1 MTSAARSAA
10 VVLAAGAGSRFG
22 SDKLLAP
29 LAGRPILDHVL
40 DAVRRAGL
48 AEIVVVLGDGADA
61 IERTI
66 AWEGERLVR
75 NPDPGRGLSSSL
87 RVGFQSIVESTDI
100 DAAFVVL
107 GDQPLLDR
115 AVLRALLAAEVP
127 LGRAFVVPRYVGG
140 GGANPVLVLREGW
153 ALVEDAVGDRGLG
166 PILAARPDLVTHVEL
181 GGANPDVDTPADL
194 AELDWADRV
203 RRNRE
208 QVDRH
213 REVPDGADFYGPV
226 SALFRADPLRTDEPT
241 LERLREIARP
251 DDTWL
256 DIGAGAG
263 RYALPLALRV
273 REVIAVDPSDGMRA
287 ALAELMAQHG
297 IGNIRA
303 VSDRWPPTP
312 GSPAEGLRAEVALI
326 AHLGYDIEAI
336 DLFVGAMEAAAT
348 RLCVAVLQERQ
359 PSSIADPFW
368 PVIHDEERV
377 ALPALNEFLALLR
390 AGGRAPEVMIE
401 ERPPRGFVSEDELHG
416 FVRRQL
422 WLFEG
427 GAKDRQLGTLL
438 RERLQERDGRWYLE
452 TRSLPVGLVTW
463 DPVKSPARS
472 R

>member
-1 MTSAARSAA
+1 MTSATRSAA

-29 LAGRPILDHVL
+29 LAGRPILDYVL
-40 DAVRRAGL
+40 DAVRGAGL
-48 AEIVVVLGDGADA
+48 AEIVVVLRDDADA
-61 IERTI
+61 AERTI
-66 AWEGERLVR
+66 AWAGERLVR

-87 RVGFQSIVESTDI
+87 RVGFEAIAGSTDI

-127 LGRAFVVPRYVGG
+127 VGRAFVVPRYVGG
-140 GGANPVLVLREGW
+140 GGANPVLVLRAGW
-153 ALVEDAVGDRGLG
+153 RLVEQATGDRGLG
-166 PILAARPDLVTHVEL
+166 PILAARPDLVTHVDL
-181 GGANPDVDTPADL
+181 GGMNPDVDTPADL
-194 AELDWADRV
+194 AELDWAVRV
-203 RRNRE
+203 RQNRE

-226 SALFRADPLRTDEPT
+226 STLFRSDPRRTDDPT

-251 DDTWL
+251 GETWL

-263 RYALPLALRV
+263 RYALPLALLV
-273 REVIAVDPSDGMRA
+273 REVIAIDPSDGMLA
-287 ALAELMAQHG
+287 ALAELMAEHG
-297 IGNIRA
+297 IGNIRE
-303 VSDRWPPTP
+303 VSDRWPPTS
-312 GSPAEGLRAEVALI
+312 GSPAEGLQAAVALI

-336 DLFVGAMEAAAT
+336 GPFVRAMEAAAN

-368 PVIHDEERV
+368 PLIHGEKRV

-390 AGGRAPEVMIE
+390 AGGRTLEVAIE
-401 ERPPRGFVSEDELHG
+401 ERSPRGFVSEDELHG

-422 WLFEG
+422 WLSEG
-427 GAKDRQLGTLL
+427 GAKDRHLATLL
-438 RERLQERDGRWYLE
+438 RERVHVRDGRWYLE
-452 TRSLPVGLVTW
+452 TRSLPVGLVIW
-463 DPVKSPARS
+463 DPIKGPEQTR
-472 R
+472 

>member
-40 DAVRRAGL
+40 DAVRGAGL
-48 AEIVVVLGDGADA
+48 AEIVVVLGDDADA
-61 IERTI
+61 AERTI
-66 AWEGERLVR
+66 AWAGERLVR

-87 RVGFQSIVESTDI
+87 RVGFDAIEGSADLE
-100 DAAFVVL
+100 AAFVVL

-127 LGRAFVVPRYVGG
+127 VGRAFVVPRYVGG
-140 GGANPVLVLREGW
+140 GGANPVLALRAGW
-153 ALVEDAVGDRGLG
+153 RLVEGAVGDRGLG
-166 PILAARPDLVTHVEL
+166 PALAARPDLVTHVDL
-181 GGANPDVDTPADL
+181 GGTNPDVDTPADL
-194 AELDWADRV
+194 AELGWAVRV
-203 RRNRE
+203 RQNRE

-226 SALFRADPLRTDEPT
+226 STLFRADPRRTDDPT

-251 DDTWL
+251 GETWL

-263 RYALPLALRV
+263 RYALPLALLV
-273 REVIAVDPSDGMRA
+273 REVIAVDPSDGMLA
-287 ALAELMAQHG
+287 ALAELMAEHR

-303 VSDRWPPTP
+303 VADRWPPTS
-312 GSPAEGLRAEVALI
+312 GSPAAGLQAAVALI

-336 DLFVGAMEAAAT
+336 GPFVGAMESAAT

-368 PVIHDEERV
+368 PLIHGEERV
-377 ALPALNEFLALLR
+377 ALPALGEFVALLR
-390 AGGRAPEVMIE
+390 AGGRAPEVAIE
-401 ERPPRGFVSEDELHG
+401 ERSPRGFASQDELHG

-422 WLFEG
+422 WLTEG
-427 GAKDRQLGTLL
+427 GAKDRHLATLV
-438 RERLQERDGRWYLE
+438 RERAHLRDGRWYLE
-452 TRSLPVGLVTW
+452 TRSLPVGVVTW
-463 DPVKSPARS
+463 DPAKGPE
-472 R
+472 

>member
-10 VVLAAGAGSRFG
+10 IVLAAGAGSRFG

-40 DAVRRAGL
+40 DAVRGAGL
-48 AEIVVVLGDGADA
+48 AEIVVVLGDNADA

-66 AWEGERLVR
+66 AWQGERLVR

-87 RVGFQSIVESTDI
+87 QVGFEAIAQSTDI

-107 GDQPLLDR
+107 GDQPLLDQ
-115 AVLRALLAAEVP
+115 AVLRALLAAEVQV
-127 LGRAFVVPRYVGG
+127 GRAFIVPRYVGG
-140 GGANPVLVLREGW
+140 GGANPVLVLRAAW
-153 ALVEDAVGDRGLG
+153 ALVERTTGDRGLG
-166 PILAARPDLVTHVEL
+166 PLLVARRDLVTHVEL

-194 AELDWADRV
+194 AELGWADRV

-226 SALFRADPLRTDEPT
+226 SALFRADPRRTDEPT
-241 LERLREIARP
+241 LGTLLALIRP
-251 DDTWL
+251 GDTWL

-263 RYALPLALRV
+263 RYALPLALHV

-287 ALAELMAQHG
+287 ALAELMAEHRIQ
-297 IGNIRA
+297 NVRVVA
-303 VSDRWPPTP
+303 DRWPPTP

-336 DLFVGAMEAAAT
+336 GPFVGALEAAAT
-348 RLCVAVLQERQ
+348 RSCVAVLQERQ

-368 PVIHDEERV
+368 PVIHDEARV

-390 AGGRAPEVMIE
+390 SYGRAPEVVIE
-401 ERPPRGFVSEDELHG
+401 ERPPRGFVSEDELHD

-422 WLFEG
+422 WLSEG
-427 GAKDRQLGTLL
+427 GVKDRQLRTLL

-463 DPVKSPARS
+463 NPGKSPAGS